1 MKRLDTLLETVLD
14 EIVQHVKDYAIDSN
28 TTHENI
34 IIYLK
39 SADLQINFNVS
50 IEYDY
55 SEAYETGR
63 IGVELT
69 NITLNSAHV
78 TKITTDLQ
86 SDLPNVRKLLN
97 EKLINYENKNL
108 PL

>member
-14 EIVQHVKDYAIDSN
+14 EIANEVIGYGVVPNQLKNSYFATEKFDAIIS
-28 TTHENI
+28 
-34 IIYLK
+34 Y
-39 SADLQINFNVS
+39 NVS
-50 IEYDY
+50 IDCETLDETYNNF
-55 SEAYETGR
+55 EA
-63 IGVELT
+63 IKS
-69 NITLNSAHV
+69 ITLNSAHV

-97 EKLINYENKNL
+97 EKLINHENKNL